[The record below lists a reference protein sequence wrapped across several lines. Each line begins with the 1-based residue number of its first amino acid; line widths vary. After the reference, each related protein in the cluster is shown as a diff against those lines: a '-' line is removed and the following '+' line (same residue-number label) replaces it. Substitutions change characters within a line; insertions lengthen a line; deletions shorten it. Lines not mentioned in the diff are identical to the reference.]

1 MALLLAL
8 ATLREP
14 IPVASTEDGWAQSA
28 QYLPGAGHDADEQ
41 LIPTTDSSARVTEGA
56 ILLQPVA
63 ISDGAALDGE
73 SLDATAAIEPEV
85 FDEARAA
92 AVALRL
98 ASRLAWQV
106 TGSFTFAPFAGVWT
120 APQSPAPAMDSGIAI
135 EQ

>member
-14 IPVASTEDGWAQSA
+14 VTVAPTEDTWSESA
-28 QYLPGAGHDADEQ
+28 QYLPTAGQYEGEE
-41 LIPTTDSSARVTEGA
+41 LIPVTDSQLDATEGTA
-56 ILLQPVA
+56 LLLPVA
-63 ISDGAALDGE
+63 ISDDPALDA
-73 SLDATAAIEPEV
+73 DADGSAV

-92 AVALRL
+92 AIALRM

-106 TGSFTFAPFAGVWT
+106 TGSFTFAPFGGIWT
-120 APQSPAPAMDSGIAI
+120 GPWSSAPAMDSGIAI